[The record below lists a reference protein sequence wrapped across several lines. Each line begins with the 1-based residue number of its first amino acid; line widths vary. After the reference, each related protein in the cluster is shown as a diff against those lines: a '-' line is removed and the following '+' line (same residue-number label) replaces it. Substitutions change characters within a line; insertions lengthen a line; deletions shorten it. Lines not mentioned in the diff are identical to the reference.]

1 MRDQNIPVLTSSVF
15 PKHTNLSDELELQIK
30 FRYHMIYFNPRII
43 VSTDVE
49 ISNFWS
55 KSHVYWLLFYAIF
68 DIFNSIGYAFGQ
80 YYVVIRLYFC

>member
-43 VSTDVE
+43 VSADVE
-49 ISNFWS
+49 ISNFS
-55 KSHVYWLLFYAIF
+55 T
-68 DIFNSIGYAFGQ
+68 
-80 YYVVIRLYFC
+80 